1 MKYLN
6 FNSFIEKTKESVVN
20 EASFDAEELYNEI
33 KKDRKTKM
41 ISDIDDGSI
50 LFYHKD
56 VQKGKAEV
64 NVNGYDGD
72 ITIEVPG
79 GPYGSGE
86 WYGEP
91 VENMKDIDKQIKS
104 YIKAE
109 KSGEFE
115 TMEESVVNE
124 DKFGG
129 IADLTKSLHFEMDP
143 KTAEEKKI
151 ELGKRQG
158 EVTKRKQ
165 IEGGDYSLRR
175 FRKEIKYGDGTYLG
189 VFIPGS
195 YDAAVSSLGDGPHA
209 KKVKKVKWNQR
220 KYDKWISDLAYDN
233 DGVGQGSSYGFEMA
247 QNAKHEPGLIDFVKR
262 SNRGEDPLQRI
273 QWDIEAAMES
283 VVTESVMSRLDLI
296 RQESDSLE
304 DFISTVYKTP
314 GFKHFKG
321 DKSFKGFLELT
332 YDYTDQ
338 EAELVEKVNE
348 SAIDLLAD
356 EIEDAE
362 AFDAF
367 SDGDTVEARSTKKT
381 WDDGVPVLKYI
392 ARAPKKSVKLP
403 KKFKVVED
411 NKYGWWYLQISGV
424 WYGIEQNDYPHG
436 EQPFEY

>member
-1 MKYLN
+1 MAYLN
-6 FNSFIEKTKESVVN
+6 FNSFIKKTKESIV
-20 EASFDAEELYNEI
+20 S
-33 KKDRKTKM
+33 
-41 ISDIDDGSI
+41 
-50 LFYHKD
+50 
-56 VQKGKAEV
+56 
-64 NVNGYDGD
+64 
-72 ITIEVPG
+72 
-79 GPYGSGE
+79 
-86 WYGEP
+86 
-91 VENMKDIDKQIKS
+91 
-104 YIKAE
+104 
-109 KSGEFE
+109 
-115 TMEESVVNE
+115 ESVNE

-195 YDAAVSSLGDGPHA
+195 YDAAVSSLGDGPHT

-220 KYDKWISDLAYDN
+220 KYDKWVSDLAYDN

-283 VVTESVMSRLDLI
+283 VVNEAKGFKNDEDFEEFLKEIDAMPERAIRKIMGKDYIDTPGFYQDEKGNYDNDIIEFMISNMGDSEFEKLKSWWENNVAESVMSRLDLI

-338 EAELVEKVNE
+338 EAELAEKVNE

-367 SDGDTVEARSTKKT
+367 SDGKSVQARSTKKT

-403 KKFKVVED
+403 KKFKVVD
-411 NKYGWWYLQISGV
+411 DTKYGWWYLQISGA
-424 WYGIEQNDYPHG
+424 WYGIEQDDYGTP
-436 EQPFEY
+436 PFEY